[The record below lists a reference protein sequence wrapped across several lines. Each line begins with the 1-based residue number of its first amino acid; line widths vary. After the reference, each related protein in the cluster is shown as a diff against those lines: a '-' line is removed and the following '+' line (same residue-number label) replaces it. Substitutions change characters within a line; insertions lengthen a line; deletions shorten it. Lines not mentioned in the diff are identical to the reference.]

1 MSIDAKI
8 RPYTKL
14 DEFKSEALHPAD
26 FTIRQDGVV
35 RLNPGWQGGWFRSLR
50 TEYNSQEI

>member
-35 RLNPGWQGGWFRSLR
+35 RLNPGLARRVVQVTTHR
-50 TEYNSQEI
+50 I